1 MKKTE
6 TKKAT
11 AKAPKEKKAKAVKAS
26 AVAGEAMDVKIYDQS
41 GKSSGSL
48 SVPANIF
55 NLPWNADLVH
65 QVVNSMRSSSR
76 LPVAHT
82 KTRGDVRGGGKK
94 PWQQKGTGRARH
106 GSTRSPIWVGGGVAH
121 GPRNDKNYD
130 RKINKKMKAKAIYT
144 ILSQKMRDGELMFVD
159 SLSLSAPKTKEA
171 KSALNSL
178 GKASGFEM
186 LAERRNNAALIAIP
200 SIEKNVKLGF
210 QNMGNLEVMETRNI
224 NPLALLQY
232 KYVVMVS
239 PKESIETLNSK
250 MN

>member
-1 MKKTE
+1 MKKSE

-11 AKAPKEKKAKAVKAS
+11 AKAPKEKKVKAVKAS

-82 KTRGDVRGGGKK
+82 KTRGEVRGGGKK

-144 ILSQKMRDGELMFVD
+144 ILSQKMRDGEILFVD
-159 SLSLSAPKTKEA
+159 SLSLSAPKTKDA
-171 KSALNSL
+171 KSALMSL

-186 LAERRNNAALIAIP
+186 LSERRNNAAIIAIP

-239 PKESIETLNSK
+239 PKESIETLSSK